1 MTQIDDALT
10 IFTRLG
16 LALDE
21 VTSRHAV
28 SRTLVILIL
37 VSCGLLGPRIVRVG
51 GEVYAAHVVDQ
62 RHQMVF
68 EYVSHS
74 RCKINVKS

>member
-74 RCKINVKS
+74 